1 MNGWVERLDWMIMWV
16 FSNLVLF
23 KKVFKKRIEAALRG
37 HRLGLV
43 VGLDDLS
50 GLSNP
55 DVSVI
60 LKPFCVQ
67 LKLPLPVSRN
77 TLKPVVD
84 IYLVLSIWLL
94 KSNTETN
101 A

>member
-1 MNGWVERLDWMIMWV
+1 MNGWVERLDWMILWV

-60 LKPFCVQ
+60 LKPLCAIKTSLACFQKHIEACG
-67 LKLPLPVSRN
+67 
-77 TLKPVVD
+77 
-84 IYLVLSIWLL
+84 
-94 KSNTETN
+94 
-101 A
+101 